1 MFILANI
8 ESLWYNLIKHTTMA
22 TPESLPA
29 APPAAPVLSLSAET
43 GHMAET
49 AIGSIENNIAALGP
63 VAIGIG
69 IGIFLFK
76 RGIEAILFQKN
87 PLRPLFK
94 SK

>member
-1 MFILANI
+1 
-8 ESLWYNLIKHTTMA
+8 
-22 TPESLPA
+22 
-29 APPAAPVLSLSAET
+29 
-43 GHMAET
+43 MAET

>member
-1 MFILANI
+1 
-8 ESLWYNLIKHTTMA
+8 MA
-22 TPESLPA
+22 TPESLPVTPAA
-29 APPAAPVLSLSAET
+29 APMLSLSAET
-43 GHMAET
+43 GHMAEA
-49 AIGSIENNIAALGP
+49 AIGGIENNITTLGP